1 MTLLAQHGWGKTLK
15 ITKALGSGSIGGL
28 ILSPRDE
35 TPENAA
41 AVLESIAG
49 DHPDATRLF
58 DPLFHAGQVVP
69 ANVGK
74 LPDYSYY
81 RPNLA
86 RRDFIGASKFAGYAA
101 DVLGFQYTLNVTS
114 LVAPTIELVN
124 FGDSSAQIALQLAD
138 ASSTHHAST
147 DDKRSLLLSFLIN
160 ENALQSLDELDAFL
174 DAITVM
180 NADGYYLM
188 MSRAS
193 STHNALIEPSR
204 LAALM
209 YMVYILRVVNG
220 FDVYCGYSDLIG
232 LPLHAAGAT
241 ASACG
246 WYGTL
251 RRFTFNRFRKS
262 KGGRRPRPR
271 YLSTPVLESILISE
285 MDQIS
290 QAGLIDE
297 FISGT
302 SYDNDFRTKLPF
314 TVAWPDE
321 DAALHHWEAL
331 AAKVNEIESLTVDDA
346 LKKLV
351 DWIDTA
357 EAIRSEAEIGGV
369 QFEPPSGDHL
379 DMWRLAIQQ
388 FREMAELT

>member
-1 MTLLAQHGWGKTLK
+1 MTLLAQHGWGKSDK
-15 ITKALGSGSIGGL
+15 ITTALGNGSIGGL

-41 AVLESIAG
+41 TVLASIAA
-49 DHPDATRLF
+49 DHPNATRLF
-58 DPLFHAGQVVP
+58 DPLFHAGQIIP
-69 ANVGK
+69 ANDGK
-74 LPDYSYY
+74 LPEYGYY
-81 RPNLA
+81 RPNLT
-86 RRDFIGASKFAGYAA
+86 RRDFIGAAKFAGYAE
-101 DVLGFQYTLNVTS
+101 DVLGFQYGLDVTS
-114 LVAPTIELVN
+114 LVSPTIELVN

-147 DDKRSLLLSFLIN
+147 DDERPLLLSFLIN

-180 NADGYYLM
+180 EADGYYLM

-193 STHNALIEPSR
+193 STHNALIEPER

-220 FDVYCGYSDLIG
+220 FNVYCGYSDLIG

-251 RRFTFNRFRKS
+251 RRFTFNRFRTS
-262 KGGRRPRPR
+262 KGGRKARPR
-271 YLSTPVLESILISE
+271 YLSTPALESVLISE
-285 MDQIS
+285 LDQIFE
-290 QAGLIDE
+290 AG
-297 FISGT
+297 FINDFLSGT
-302 SYDNDFRTKLPF
+302 AYDQDFRTNSPYSV
-314 TVAWPDE
+314 TWPDRS
-321 DAALHHWEAL
+321 AALHHWEAL
-331 AAKVNEIESLTVDDA
+331 AAKIGELESLSVDEA
-346 LKKLV
+346 LIRLV

-357 EAIRSEAEIGGV
+357 EAIRSEAELGGV

-379 DMWRLAIQQ
+379 DMWRRAIRQ